1 MITLYDLVFEEDRR
15 PSPFCWRTKFA
26 LKHKG
31 LDWRDEPTGFTEKQ
45 KIAFAQSQT
54 VPVIHDGAKVVKD
67 SWAIAGHLDEA
78 YPDKPLF
85 KDATAL
91 AYARFA
97 SGWVDTAVQSALFP
111 IVVSDLYD
119 RVRLVDQPYF
129 MESRGKRLGTTDF
142 ASFQKNA
149 RERAVPAFRVV
160 LEPAR
165 RILRDQKFLAGEHAA
180 YPDYALAGAFL
191 WARITSPFELLEQ
204 DDPVHAWRERMLDLF
219 DGMGRKA
226 KAA

>member
-1 MITLYDLVFEEDRR
+1 MITLYDLVFQEDRR
-15 PSPFCWRTKFA
+15 PSPFCWRAKFA

-31 LDWRDEPTGFTEKQ
+31 LDWRDEPTGLTEKH

-54 VPVIHDGAKVVKD
+54 VPIIHDGTKVVKD
-67 SWAIAGHLDEA
+67 SWAIATYLDQA
-78 YPDKPLF
+78 YADKPLF
-85 KDATAL
+85 KSEMAMS
-91 AYARFA
+91 YARFVA
-97 SGWVDTAVQSALFP
+97 GWVDAAVQAALFP
-111 IVVSDLYD
+111 IVVGDLYD
-119 RVRLVDQPYF
+119 RLRPADQAYF
-129 MESRGKRLGTTDF
+129 RESRGKRLGTTDF
-142 ASFQKNA
+142 AGFQAKARDKGVASFRSA
-149 RERAVPAFRVV
+149 

-165 RILRDQKFLAGEHAA
+165 RVMREQKFLAGEHPA

-191 WARITSPFELLEQ
+191 WARIASPLELLEP